1 MDLMKTVTETSLSS
15 ISPKEQ
21 LHRLNEQKK
30 LDLENS
36 LLKEALAESS
46 GRCERLLAE
55 SNRLLA
61 TSEKNRK
68 EDAATFL
75 AQMSEL
81 TEKVKEIENADE
93 ILKDAI
99 KDEMKREFYDLHKDV
114 VAEINS
120 ALNERQKKVVRAT
133 DEMITDIN
141 AVTRRIKQAEEQLF
155 RFDGI
160 KTFVFWFGQIVNIV
174 TFGLLIWWIFFR

>member
-1 MDLMKTVTETSLSS
+1 MDLMKTVTETSQSS

-36 LLKEALAESS
+36 LLKEALTESA
-46 GRCERLLAE
+46 GKCERLLAE

-61 TSEKNRK
+61 TSEKNRQ

-93 ILKDAI
+93 ILKGTI
-99 KDEMKREFYDLHKDV
+99 RDEMKREFYDLHKDIV
-114 VAEINS
+114 EEIS
-120 ALNERQKKVVRAT
+120 AALNERQKKVVRAT

-141 AVTRRIKQAEEQLF
+141 AATRRIKQAEEQLF

-174 TFGLLIWWIFFR
+174 TIGLLIWWMFLR